1 MFSWPLT
8 NMHWFNE
15 FQDLTAFISDAVW
28 GVWTIF
34 LLCGVGLLLTLKTR
48 FIQITHFRKACNLLF
63 GAALNKDSSKKDG
76 DISPF
81 QALTTALSATIGN
94 GNVAG
99 VATAIAVGGPGA
111 AFWMWA
117 VSLFGMATKYSE
129 AVLGLK
135 YRYQTEDGTMLGG
148 PMVYINRGLG
158 MKRLGIFFA
167 IAALFGGLGAGN
179 MTQSNS
185 IALVLFSDFNIP
197 KWISGAVLATALWLV
212 IIGGI
217 QRIGRVAERLV
228 PTMAIIYILSCLVIL
243 FINMSQI
250 PAAFSL
256 IINSAFSGTAATG
269 GFAGATVARAMA
281 YGFRRGTVSSE
292 AGIGTAAI
300 AHGAAKTSDPHGQGL
315 IAMMG
320 VFIDT
325 MVVSSMT
332 ALVLVTTGA
341 WSSGLIS
348 TEMTAMAFKSVLPLG
363 GLIIIIV
370 SSLFGFT
377 TMVGWAYYCEQSLRH
392 IGGIK
397 FSIPFRWVY
406 CGLAGLG
413 AVFQV
418 KPLWDWADI
427 FIGLMVFAN
436 LIALTALRKE
446 VKTISRS

>member
-1 MFSWPLT
+1 
-8 NMHWFNE
+8 MHWFSE
-15 FQDLTAFISDAVW
+15 FNNFTAYISDIVW
-28 GVWTIF
+28 GGWTIF

-48 FIQITHFRKACNLLF
+48 FIQVTRFCTSWKLLF
-63 GAALNKDSSKKDG
+63 GAAFKKERSDKEG

-99 VATAIAVGGPGA
+99 VATAIAIGGPGA
-111 AFWMWA
+111 AFWMWT
-117 VSLFGMATKYSE
+117 VSLFGMATKYAE
-129 AVLGLK
+129 AVLGVK
-135 YRYQTEDGTMLGG
+135 YRYQAEDGTMLAG

-158 MKRLGIFFA
+158 MRRLGIFFA

-185 IALVLFSDFNIP
+185 IALVLFSDFDIP
-197 KWISGAVLATALWLV
+197 KWISGIVLAFVLWLV

-217 QRIGRVAERLV
+217 RRIGRVAETLV
-228 PTMAIIYILSCLVIL
+228 PSMALIYIVSCLVIL
-243 FINMSQI
+243 YTNLSGI
-250 PAAFSL
+250 PAAFVL
-256 IINSAFSGTAATG
+256 IIDSAFSDTAATG

-300 AHGAAKTSDPHGQGL
+300 AHGAARTSDPHSQGL
-315 IAMMG
+315 IGMMG

-348 TEMTAMAFKSVLPLG
+348 TEMTAMAFKSVLPFG
-363 GLIIIIV
+363 GVIIIIV
-370 SSLFGFT
+370 STLFGFT

-397 FSIPFRWVY
+397 FSIPFRWIY

-413 AVFQV
+413 AMFQV

-436 LIALTALRKE
+436 LIALIALRNE
-446 VKTISRS
+446 VKTISQP

>member
-1 MFSWPLT
+1 
-8 NMHWFNE
+8 MHWFSE
-15 FQDLTAFISDAVW
+15 FNNFTAYISDIVW
-28 GVWTIF
+28 GGWTIF

-48 FIQITHFRKACNLLF
+48 FIQVTRFCTSWKLLF
-63 GAALNKDSSKKDG
+63 GAAFKKERSDKEG

-99 VATAIAVGGPGA
+99 VATAIAIGGPGA
-111 AFWMWA
+111 AFWMWT
-117 VSLFGMATKYSE
+117 VSLFGMATKYAE
-129 AVLGLK
+129 AVLGVK
-135 YRYQTEDGTMLGG
+135 YRYQAEDGTMLAG

-158 MKRLGIFFA
+158 MRRLGIFFA

-185 IALVLFSDFNIP
+185 IALVLFSDFDIP
-197 KWISGAVLATALWLV
+197 KWISGIVLAFVLWLV

-217 QRIGRVAERLV
+217 RRIGRVAETLV
-228 PTMAIIYILSCLVIL
+228 PSMALIYIVSCLVIL
-243 FINMSQI
+243 YTNLSGI
-250 PAAFSL
+250 PAAFAL
-256 IINSAFSGTAATG
+256 IIDSAFSHTAATG

-300 AHGAAKTSDPHGQGL
+300 AHGSARTSDPHSQGL
-315 IAMMG
+315 IGMMG

-348 TEMTAMAFKSVLPLG
+348 TEMTAMAFKSVLPFG
-363 GLIIIIV
+363 GVIIIIV
-370 SSLFGFT
+370 STLFGFT

-397 FSIPFRWVY
+397 FSIPFRWIY

-413 AVFQV
+413 AMFQV

-436 LIALTALRKE
+436 LIALIALRNE
-446 VKTISRS
+446 VKTISQP

>member
-1 MFSWPLT
+1 
-8 NMHWFNE
+8 MHWFSE
-15 FQDLTAFISDAVW
+15 FNNFTAYISDIVW
-28 GVWTIF
+28 GGWTIF

-48 FIQITHFRKACNLLF
+48 FIQVTRFCTSWKLLF
-63 GAALNKDSSKKDG
+63 GAAFKKERSDKEG

-99 VATAIAVGGPGA
+99 VATAIAIGGPGA
-111 AFWMWA
+111 AFWMWT
-117 VSLFGMATKYSE
+117 VSLFGMATKYAE
-129 AVLGLK
+129 AVLGVK
-135 YRYQTEDGTMLGG
+135 YRYQAEDGTMLAG

-158 MKRLGIFFA
+158 MRRLGIFFA

-185 IALVLFSDFNIP
+185 IALVLFSDFDIP
-197 KWISGAVLATALWLV
+197 KWISGIVLAFVLWLV

-217 QRIGRVAERLV
+217 RRIGRVAETLV
-228 PTMAIIYILSCLVIL
+228 PSMALIYIVSCLVIL
-243 FINMSQI
+243 YTNLSGI
-250 PAAFSL
+250 PAAFVL
-256 IINSAFSGTAATG
+256 IIDSAFSDTAATG

-300 AHGAAKTSDPHGQGL
+300 AHGSARTSDPHSQGL
-315 IAMMG
+315 IGMMG

-348 TEMTAMAFKSVLPLG
+348 TEMTAMAFKSVLPFG
-363 GLIIIIV
+363 GVIIIIV
-370 SSLFGFT
+370 STLFGFT

-397 FSIPFRWVY
+397 FSIPFRWIY

-413 AVFQV
+413 AMFQV

-427 FIGLMVFAN
+427 FIGFMVFAN
-436 LIALTALRKE
+436 LIALVMLSGE
-446 VKTISRS
+446 VKKISDS

>member
-1 MFSWPLT
+1 
-8 NMHWFNE
+8 MHWFNE
-15 FQDLTAFISDAVW
+15 FNNFTAYISDIVW
-28 GVWTIF
+28 GAWTIF

-48 FIQITHFRKACNLLF
+48 FIQVTRFSTSWKLLF
-63 GAALNKDSSKKDG
+63 GAAFKKERYDKEG

-99 VATAIAVGGPGA
+99 VATAIAIGGPGA
-111 AFWMWA
+111 AFWMWT
-117 VSLFGMATKYSE
+117 VSLFGMATKYAE
-129 AVLGLK
+129 AVLGVK
-135 YRYQTEDGTMLGG
+135 YRNQSEDRTMLAG

-158 MKRLGIFFA
+158 MRRLGIFFA

-185 IALVLFSDFNIP
+185 IALVLFSDFDIP
-197 KWISGAVLATALWLV
+197 KWISGIVLAFVLWLV

-217 QRIGRVAERLV
+217 RRIGRVAEALV
-228 PTMAIIYILSCLVIL
+228 PSMAFIYIVSCLVIL
-243 FINMSQI
+243 YTNLSGI
-250 PAAFSL
+250 PAAFVL
-256 IINSAFSGTAATG
+256 IIDSAFSDTAATG

-300 AHGAAKTSDPHGQGL
+300 AHGSARTSDPHSQGL
-315 IAMMG
+315 IGMMG

-348 TEMTAMAFKSVLPLG
+348 TEMTAMAFKSVLPFG
-363 GLIIIIV
+363 GVIIIIV
-370 SSLFGFT
+370 STLFGFT

-397 FSIPFRWVY
+397 FSIPFRWIY

-413 AVFQV
+413 AMFQV

-427 FIGLMVFAN
+427 FIGLMVYAN
-436 LIALTALRKE
+436 LIALIALRNE
-446 VKTISRS
+446 VKTISQP